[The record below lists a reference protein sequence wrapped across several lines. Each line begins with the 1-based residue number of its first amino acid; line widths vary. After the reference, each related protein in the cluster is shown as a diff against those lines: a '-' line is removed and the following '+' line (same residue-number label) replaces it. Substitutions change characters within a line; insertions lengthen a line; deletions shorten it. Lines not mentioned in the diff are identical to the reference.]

1 LLRASII
8 AVLTM
13 CEVEQGSRQGSRLPY
28 DRFFFDEVFSQHAS
42 TKLVYEAVQPLV
54 QKLWNGYNGCVFA
67 YGQTNSGK
75 VIGRPH
81 LVGRGT

>member
-1 LLRASII
+1 
-8 AVLTM
+8 M